1 YVMCGDRQ
9 LAAEYAAR
17 AIARSRDVGQ
27 PDEEARTRIVLGVLA
42 AERGDLPAAEQEML
56 AAAQRCRRSG
66 MMPELVTIYH
76 ALGRLAGR
84 QGQYK
89 EAAAYHEQAFQALRA
104 MKSTDVMAAL
114 HVTELVSGGAE
125 GALGHHPSG

>member
-1 YVMCGDRQ
+1 MCGDRR

-89 EAAAYHEQAFQALRA
+89 EATAYHEQAFQALRA

-114 HVTELVSGGAE
+114 HLTDLVGVGAE
-125 GALGHHPSG
+125 VALGHHPSG